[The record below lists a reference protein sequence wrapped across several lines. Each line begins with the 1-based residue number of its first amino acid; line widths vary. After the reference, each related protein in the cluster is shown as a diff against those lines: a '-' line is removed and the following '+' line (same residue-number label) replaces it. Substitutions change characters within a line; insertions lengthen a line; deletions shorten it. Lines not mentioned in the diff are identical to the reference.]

1 LDKNIEWIC
10 ELFEEIEEPTL
21 VERAEALSL
30 LLAEAE
36 SWKTLA

>member
-21 VERAEALSL
+21 VERAAAISL
-30 LLAEAE
+30 LLAEVE
-36 SWKTLA
+36 S

>member
-1 LDKNIEWIC
+1 MDKDVEWIF

-21 VERAEALSL
+21 VERAEAISL

-36 SWKTLA
+36 SEKTLA